1 MLDYLPIFPELLE
14 ALEEFDDAQV
24 GRLLRAAAVYAF
36 SGVEPDFA
44 PGSPERFAWRF
55 IRQRVD
61 AAAMKR
67 EKKAAAGAQGGRP
80 KKAEESTEK
89 QTKATEST
97 EKQTEATESLQSQEQ
112 SQAQEQEQGT
122 PSPVI
127 PEREHTHREQPEGS
141 AGARA
146 GAGQGSLGG
155 DRVNGETV
163 PAGWYDPEHP
173 DRPCDASWLGS
184 DAARKS
190 IAQRILDYVTR
201 HKVITLQAIN
211 AESGRVIGREIMG
224 ALQAAMAAGKSP
236 GECQRLAQDARALWV
251 WEIRLKE
258 AALEYGTAP
267 PGMAA
272 AWREDVAELAG
283 EAEEVAL
290 YG

>member
-67 EKKAAAGAQGGRP
+67 EKKANAGAQGGRP

-89 QTKATEST
+89 QTKADEST
-97 EKQTEATESLQSQEQ
+97 EKQTEATESLQSQSQE
-112 SQAQEQEQGT
+112 QAQEQAQGT
-122 PSPVI
+122 PSPVT
-127 PEREHTHREQPEGS
+127 PEREHTHREQPEGN
-141 AGARA
+141 AGACVRA
-146 GAGQGSLGG
+146 
-155 DRVNGETV
+155 GETV

-173 DRPCDASWLGS
+173 ERPCDASWLGS

-211 AESGRVIGREIMG
+211 AESGRVIGREIMP

-236 GECQRLAQDARALWV
+236 AECQRLARDARDLWV

-258 AALEYGTAP
+258 IALAYGTAP

-272 AWREDVAELAG
+272 AWREDVKELAG
-283 EAEEVAL
+283 EAEEIAL

>member
-1 MLDYLPIFPELLE
+1 MLDYLPVFPELME

-36 SGVEPDFA
+36 SGEEPDFA

-61 AAAMKR
+61 AAAAKR

-80 KKAEESTEK
+80 KKADESTEK
-89 QTKATEST
+89 QTKADEST
-97 EKQTEATESLQSQEQ
+97 EKQDEAGESLQEQSQEQ
-112 SQAQEQEQGT
+112 AQAQGD
-122 PSPVI
+122 PSPVN
-127 PEREHTHREQPEGS
+127 PVERAHTQGTQQADS

-146 GAGQGSLGG
+146 RA
-155 DRVNGETV
+155 GETV

-184 DAARKS
+184 PQARKS
-190 IAQRILDYVTR
+190 IAQRILDHVIR
-201 HKVITLQAIN
+201 RRVITPGAIT
-211 AESGRVIGREIMG
+211 AESGRAIGREIME
-224 ALQAAMAAGKSP
+224 ALQAAMAAGKAP
-236 GECQRLAQDARALWV
+236 AECQRMAQDARALWV

-272 AWREDVAELAG
+272 AWREDVAELSA
-283 EAEEVAL
+283 EAEDVAL

>member
-14 ALEEFDDAQV
+14 ALEEFDDAHV

-67 EKKAAAGAQGGRP
+67 EKKAAAGGQGGRP

-89 QTKATEST
+89 QTKADEST
-97 EKQTEATESLQSQEQ
+97 EKQTEADESLQSQSQE
-112 SQAQEQEQGT
+112 QAQEQEQEQE
-122 PSPVI
+122 PVN
-127 PEREHTHREQPEGS
+127 PVDPVENAHTQGEQPEGN

-146 GAGQGSLGG
+146 GA
-155 DRVNGETV
+155 GETV

-173 DRPCDASWLGS
+173 ERPCDASWLGS
-184 DAARKS
+184 DAARKA
-190 IAQRILDYVTR
+190 IAQRILDHVVR
-201 HKVITLQAIN
+201 AKGVSLEICN
-211 AESGRVIGREIMG
+211 ADSGRTIGREIG
-224 ALQAAMAAGKSP
+224 PALCAAMAAGIPP
-236 GECQRLAQDARALWV
+236 GSCQQMAAAARTLWA
-251 WEIRLKE
+251 WEIRLKA
-258 AALEYGTAP
+258 AALDAGTAP
-267 PGMAA
+267 PGMEA
-272 AWREDVAELAG
+272 AWREDVAEMRG
-283 EAEEVAL
+283 DTEALAL

>member
-1 MLDYLPIFPELLE
+1 MLDYLPVFPELME

-36 SGVEPDFA
+36 SGEEPDFA

-61 AAAMKR
+61 AAAAKR

-80 KKAEESTEK
+80 KKADESTEK
-89 QTKATEST
+89 QTKAD
-97 EKQTEATESLQSQEQ
+97 ESLQEQ
-112 SQAQEQEQGT
+112 SQTQAQVQGN
-122 PSPVI
+122 PSPETPV
-127 PEREHTHREQPEGS
+127 EREHTHRVQPEGS

-146 GAGQGSLGG
+146 GE
-155 DRVNGETV
+155 GEAV

-184 DAARKS
+184 DGARKA
-190 IAQRILDYVTR
+190 IAQRILDYVIR
-201 HKVITLQAIN
+201 RKIVSPGAITAD
-211 AESGRVIGREIMG
+211 SGRVIGREIMD

-267 PGMAA
+267 PGLAET
-272 AWREDVAELAG
+272 WREDVRELTA
-283 EAEEVAL
+283 EAEEAAL

>member
-89 QTKATEST
+89 QTKADEST
-97 EKQTEATESLQSQEQ
+97 EKQTEATESLQSQSQEQ
-112 SQAQEQEQGT
+112 SQEQEQGT
-122 PSPVI
+122 PSPVT
-127 PEREHTHREQPEGS
+127 PEREHTHREQPEGN
-141 AGARA
+141 AGAHARA
-146 GAGQGSLGG
+146 
-155 DRVNGETV
+155 GETV

-173 DRPCDASWLGS
+173 ERPCDASWLGS
-184 DAARKS
+184 DAARKA

-211 AESGRVIGREIMG
+211 AESGRVIGREIMP

-236 GECQRLAQDARALWV
+236 GECQRLARDARDLWV

-258 AALEYGTAP
+258 TALAYGTAP
-267 PGMAA
+267 PGMAE
-272 AWREDVAELAG
+272 AWREDVKELAG
-283 EAEEVAL
+283 EAEEIAL